1 MTELT
6 MAGNI
11 YLTYSVKFLKK
22 KSTIVLKIWE
32 IVGLSTYVYAM
43 TLKCL
48 IILEVIW
55 VLPPPGGPKAVK
67 RIMLY
72 ILINCW
78 SFLLYHP

>member
-11 YLTYSVKFLKK
+11 YLTYSVKLLKK

-48 IILEVIW
+48 IILGVI
-55 VLPPPGGPKAVK
+55 
-67 RIMLY
+67 
-72 ILINCW
+72 
-78 SFLLYHP
+78 